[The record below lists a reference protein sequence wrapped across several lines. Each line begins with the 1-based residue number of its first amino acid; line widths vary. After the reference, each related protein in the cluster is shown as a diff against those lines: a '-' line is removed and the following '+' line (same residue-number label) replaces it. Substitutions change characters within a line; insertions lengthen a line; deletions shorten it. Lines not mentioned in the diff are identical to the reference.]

1 MRIFNQEWFNPLTG
15 AINARIPACHCM
27 IAVETLP
34 RMSVADYLAFEQESK
49 ARHELVDG
57 YLYAMTGASD
67 RHEEIAANLLAVLH
81 GHLQGS
87 GCRVYGSNLKIRAGN
102 DFLYPDLF
110 VRCAAER
117 GDPYFKTDPTLVI
130 EVLSPSTQRYD
141 RGDKRLAYQS
151 LPTLEEFVLVAQDEP
166 LIEIDRR
173 KSNGWE
179 HEVYQGLDGIL
190 SLQSVGL
197 QIPLIMIYA

>member
-1 MRIFNQEWFNPLTG
+1 
-15 AINARIPACHCM
+15 M
-27 IAVETLP
+27 IAVESLP
-34 RMSVADYLAFEQESK
+34 RMSVADYLAFERESEV
-49 ARHELVDG
+49 RHELVDG

-67 RHEEIAANLLAVLH
+67 RHEEIAANLLAALH
-81 GHLQGS
+81 GHLRGS

-110 VRCAAER
+110 VRCATER

-151 LPTLEEFVLVAQDEP
+151 LPALKEFVLVAQDDRR
-166 LIEIDRR
+166 IEIHRR
-173 KSNGWE
+173 TSNGWE
-179 HEVYQGLDGIL
+179 HEIHQGTDEVLPL
-190 SLQSVGL
+190 ESVGL
-197 QIPLIMIYA
+197 QLPLTMIYA